1 MQTALHTFR
10 GPNLAIAL
18 IALALV
24 VLFLVVEHVFEW
36 PFPLHREPR

>member
-10 GPNLAIAL
+10 GPNLTFAL
-18 IALALV
+18 VALALV

-36 PFPLHREPR
+36 PFPLHRKRN